1 MRLNVG
7 ASLLAKAA
15 LRFWITLYNSRQ
27 HAQMCP
33 PQKPQPRPPM
43 HPPILNLN
51 EVELQSLPE
60 ALAPQG
66 ETAGRYQQQFA
77 RIGQQLGAQKLGYRL
92 YALPPGM
99 RGSPFHSH
107 RVNEEMFYVVAGAGE
122 VRLGAERFPI
132 RAGDVIACPP
142 GGPENAH
149 QIINTSA
156 GELRYL
162 AISTQQQPEI
172 CEYPDSNKY
181 AVMDNFAMDAE
192 GNASGFVA
200 VARQA
205 EGVDYW
211 DGE

>member
-1 MRLNVG
+1 
-7 ASLLAKAA
+7 
-15 LRFWITLYNSRQ
+15 
-27 HAQMCP
+27 
-33 PQKPQPRPPM
+33 M

-51 EVELQSLPE
+51 QVELEPLPE
-60 ALAPQG
+60 ALAPTG
-66 ETAGRYQQQFA
+66 DTAGRYPPKMA
-77 RIGQQLGAQKLGYRL
+77 RVGQQLGAQKLGYRL
-92 YALPPGM
+92 YVLEPGM

-107 RVNEEMFYVVAGAGE
+107 RVNEEMFYVVAGEGE

-142 GGPENAH
+142 GGPEAAH

-156 GELRYL
+156 AELRYL
-162 AISTQQQPEI
+162 AVSTQQQPEI

-181 AVMDNFAMDAE
+181 AVMDNFSIDAE

-205 EGVDYW
+205 DGVDYW